1 MGEME
6 DQCLMKILLYKLG
19 VDWLVDNHNQEREIE
34 EQNNYS
40 FFH

>member
-6 DQCLMKILLYKLG
+6 DQCLMKILLYKE
-19 VDWLVDNHNQEREIE
+19 VDWLVDNHNQGREIE